1 MIRSQKIVVAAATGV
16 FLCELAAVVLLS
28 PRFGN
33 EVDAAEGLTAET
45 VSVCKPLPVAGDSP
59 VTDSAETNATLG
71 ANRRQLTRP
80 PMK

>member
-33 EVDAAEGLTAET
+33 EVDAAERFTEET
-45 VSVCKPLPVAGDSP
+45 VSVCKSLSVAGDSL
-59 VTDSAETNATLG
+59 VTDSAETDGTLG
-71 ANRRQLTRP
+71 ANRR
-80 PMK
+80 